1 MATEKAAMCCAKI
14 CKSGLELGTYETKKY
29 VKLLKGFLEENE
41 AYEISLSNGLN
52 FEVKKYFDITKNR
65 WILDNFS
72 EKFDET
78 YKRCVEKTT
87 HKES

>member
-1 MATEKAAMCCAKI
+1 M
-14 CKSGLELGTYETKKY
+14 
-29 VKLLKGFLEENE
+29 KGFLEENE

-52 FEVKKYFDITKNR
+52 FEVTKYFDITKNK